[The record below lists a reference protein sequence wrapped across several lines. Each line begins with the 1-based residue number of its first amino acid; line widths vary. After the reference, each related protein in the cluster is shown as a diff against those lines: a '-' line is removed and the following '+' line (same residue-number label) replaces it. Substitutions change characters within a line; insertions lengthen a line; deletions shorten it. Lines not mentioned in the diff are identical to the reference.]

1 MRINLNSDVSSFTL
15 TYILKRNNN
24 SLLSL
29 SALCVVG
36 RAFNVSRSL
45 QKCIVFLTYFY
56 SISAPILHELI
67 ATSLREETSDFFNF
81 KNHSGMLQNLCRSLV
96 HFPLF
101 FFFFYTRNFQKF
113 IFHFSLRYLSIIYTN
128 LKVI

>member
-15 TYILKRNNN
+15 TYILKRKNN

-67 ATSLREETSDFFNF
+67 ATSLREETSDFFILKTTQTCYKF
-81 KNHSGMLQNLCRSLV
+81 FAEPLYRS
-96 HFPLF
+96 
-101 FFFFYTRNFQKF
+101 RMA
-113 IFHFSLRYLSIIYTN
+113 SC
-128 LKVI
+128 